1 MRKKIFICI
10 ILVLVLLIF
19 IKVLWG
25 HLYLKFKIPYDNPIY
40 KLEVNND
47 LKGMNMEIQKV
58 FTIVP
63 NTFSIVSTAH
73 VFTEPSKFTIQYGE
87 EINMDIKGY
96 YCFSNLTGKER
107 SISCNNYNH
116 PIMKEINNISLKKMK
131 IYGGSSQGLTNNL
144 IYDGEFQKNITHLI
158 TKKGYYQIELNLEH
172 EKIKSDLI
180 FIIEI
185 K

>member
-10 ILVLVLLIF
+10 ILVLVLFIF
-19 IKVLWG
+19 IKVVWG
-25 HLYLKFKIPYDNPIY
+25 HLYLKFKVPYDNPIY

-47 LKGMNMEIQKV
+47 LKGMNMEIQKI

-116 PIMKEINNISLKKMK
+116 PIMKEINNISLKK
-131 IYGGSSQGLTNNL
+131 
-144 IYDGEFQKNITHLI
+144 
-158 TKKGYYQIELNLEH
+158 
-172 EKIKSDLI
+172 IKYMAVLVKD
-180 FIIEI
+180 
-185 K
+185 